1 MSVMERIWSC
11 TLSRMVGARK
21 SPGGGERA
29 TRIPVAVL
37 ACSTSGAP
45 KSGLVLN
52 PEGETG
58 RTEGSGVVLDPGVG
72 ETEDL
77 RLGLAPREYGVL
89 WLGLCARD
97 VPADSLADCRR
108 GGSSGDASIE
118 ECSRGDFT
126 LSDIC
131 CDSSIC

>member
-1 MSVMERIWSC
+1 M
-11 TLSRMVGARK
+11 G
-21 SPGGGERA
+21 RA
-29 TRIPVAVL
+29 TKIPVVVL
-37 ACSTSGAP
+37 AMCSTSGAP
-45 KSGLVLN
+45 KIGFVLN
-52 PEGETG
+52 PVEGETG
-58 RTEGSGVVLDPGVG
+58 RMLDVGAGGSGVVLDPGLG